1 MSNWEVVDARKW
13 QDKYKSDDY
22 KPELIFKD
30 SNSKESALF
39 SLSFF
44 LMIMASEI
52 LFNQPFSKKIGM
64 VHNHFYKK
72 LFKKKYEKIE
82 RVETNSFA
90 FSLFLILHKLLKE
103 ENTLTDRIK
112 DIIIY
117 ATCHWSNIL
126 KLNESEHQ
134 KKLAILF
141 AMWNE
146 NKDLVLSYRND
157 SIIDLIF
164 SLYKSFEVGISNK
177 KIIEKNIAAL
187 DFSVSKANKEFR
199 YDVLNEFR
207 KKRF

>member
-1 MSNWEVVDARKW
+1 MFNGEVIDARKW
-13 QDKYKSDDY
+13 QAKYKSDDY
-22 KPELIFKD
+22 KPKLIFKD

-64 VHNHFYKK
+64 FHNNFYKK
-72 LFKKKYEKIE
+72 LFRMKYEKME

-90 FSLFLILHKLLKE
+90 YSLFLILHKLLKE
-103 ENTLTDRIK
+103 DITLTDSIK

-126 KLNESEHQ
+126 KLNESDHQ
-134 KKLAILF
+134 KKLKILF
-141 AMWNE
+141 SMWDD
-146 NKDLVLSYRND
+146 NKDLVLSYRDD

-164 SLYKSFEVGISNK
+164 ALYKSFELGISNK
-177 KIIEKNIAAL
+177 KIIEKNIAVL

-199 YDVLNEFR
+199 YDVLNEF
-207 KKRF
+207 KKKF